1 VSRVD
6 ADLTA
11 EQVEAMLD
19 EVRAYLPAYLS
30 SPARVHRQSLED
42 VRELLRLEMA
52 DIRRLVAIHV
62 CLSSQVTGFAEA
74 LADGM
79 RNAPA
84 SSARRAA
91 ATRSVR
97 GSIDWGGTVRQRAMT
112 GNDRTLFA
120 IRTAERDFDTNKNR
134 VVAWLVSEIGRALRT
149 AAGSWSRDPPGTPGL
164 LKGDL
169 TAMTAKIAQARK
181 TIQLESIETRSPNAD
196 AVRAMRTSR
205 RAFHREHVA
214 PAAELMLRADDPG
227 PKVITEILCEML
239 FEPDTAWRLYEL
251 LIALR
256 LARAFDNP
264 ELGLAPAPMRLLRGA
279 ANPGGYATYRR
290 PDGGTVELTYQGWPK
305 DSAESARAQ
314 AAALHGLKTK
324 ASIPDVLMI
333 HRDADR
339 EIVDVVVLELKAS
352 LKGGYLAQGLS
363 QLLGYVGEHP
373 RLLAQRPAAW
383 LVAPD
388 EAFTA
393 ADAEAGS
400 PLWIV
405 GASEIGQ
412 RATARMTA

>member
-1 VSRVD
+1 VSHVD
-6 ADLTA
+6 ADLPA
-11 EQVEAMLD
+11 EQIAAMLD

-30 SPARVHRQSLED
+30 SPARVHRQSLDD

-62 CLSSQVTGFAEA
+62 CLSSQVTGFVDE
-74 LADGM
+74 LIDGI

-91 ATRSVR
+91 ATRAVR
-97 GSIDWGGTVRQRAMT
+97 GSIDWGGTTRQRAMT

-120 IRTAERDFDTNKNR
+120 TRTAERDFDTRENR
-134 VVAWLVSEIGRALRT
+134 VVAWLVSAIGRALRI
-149 AAGSWSRDPPGTPGL
+149 AAGSWTGDPPGTPGL

-169 TAMTAKIAQARK
+169 IAMTAKISQAHK
-181 TIQLESIETRSPNAD
+181 IIQLASVEARPPSARD
-196 AVRAMRTSR
+196 VRALRTSR
-205 RAFHREHVA
+205 RAFHRERVA
-214 PAAELMLRADDPG
+214 PAAELMLRAEDPG
-227 PKVITEILCEML
+227 PQVITEILCEL
-239 FEPDTAWRLYEL
+239 FFEPDTAWRLYEL

-256 LARAFDNP
+256 LARAFDDP

-279 ANPGGYATYRR
+279 ADPGPYATYLL
-290 PDGGTVELTYQGWPK
+290 PDRGTVELTYQGWPK
-305 DSAESARAQ
+305 DSAESARSQ
-314 AAALHGLKTK
+314 TAALHGLKTK

-333 HRDADR
+333 RRDAKR
-339 EIVDVVVLELKAS
+339 RIVDVVVLELKAS
-352 LKGGYLAQGLS
+352 LKGGYLARGLS

-373 RLLAQRPAAW
+373 ELLTRRPAAW

-388 EAFTA
+388 DAFGA
-393 ADAEAGS
+393 ADAASGS

-405 GASEIGQ
+405 GANEVGR